1 MEPDYKHEGK
11 QLLLRALTA
20 MVENV
25 EMSTAKL
32 NNVDRDGETH
42 HYNYYVDFDGEDIV
56 NVYMA
61 LVSDDEDNKKVTAN
75 AISSGISDALL
86 KSIMSD

>member
-32 NNVDRDGETH
+32 TNTDHD
-42 HYNYYVDFDGEDIV
+42 
-56 NVYMA
+56 
-61 LVSDDEDNKKVTAN
+61 
-75 AISSGISDALL
+75 
-86 KSIMSD
+86 

>member
-32 NNVDRDGETH
+32 NNVDQDGETH
-42 HYNYYVDFDGEDIV
+42 HYNYHVYFDGEDIV
-56 NVYMA
+56 NVYRT
-61 LVSDDEDNKKVTAN
+61 LVSNDEDNKKAAAD

-86 KSIMSD
+86 KSIMSN

>member
-11 QLLLRALTA
+11 RLLFRALTA

-32 NNVDRDGETH
+32 NNVDQDGETH
-42 HYNYYVDFDGEDIV
+42 HYNYYVNFDGEDIV
-56 NVYMA
+56 NVYRA
-61 LVSDDEDNKKVTAN
+61 LVSNDEDNKKAAAD

-86 KSIMSD
+86 KSIMSN

>member
-11 QLLLRALTA
+11 QLLLRALIA

-42 HYNYYVDFDGEDIV
+42 HYNYYVNFDGEDIV
-56 NVYMA
+56 NVYRA
-61 LVSDDEDNKKVTAN
+61 LVSNDEDNKKAAAD

-86 KSIMSD
+86 KSIMSN

>member
-1 MEPDYKHEGK
+1 MEHDYKHEGK

-32 NNVDRDGETH
+32 NNVDRDGVTH
-42 HYNYYVDFDGEDIV
+42 HYNYYVNFDGEDIV
-56 NVYMA
+56 NVYRA
-61 LVSDDEDNKKVTAN
+61 LVSDDEDKRAAAD

>member
-11 QLLLRALTA
+11 QLLFRALTA

-42 HYNYYVDFDGEDIV
+42 HYNYYVNFDGEDIV
-56 NVYMA
+56 NVYRA
-61 LVSDDEDNKKVTAN
+61 LVSNDEDNKKAAAD

-86 KSIMSD
+86 KSIMSN

>member
-32 NNVDRDGETH
+32 NNVDRDGENH

-56 NVYMA
+56 NVYRA

-75 AISSGISDALL
+75 AISSDISDALL

>member
-20 MVENV
+20 MVEDV
-25 EMSTAKL
+25 EMSAAK
-32 NNVDRDGETH
+32 H
-42 HYNYYVDFDGEDIV
+42 FDGEDIV
-56 NVYMA
+56 NVYRA
-61 LVSDDEDNKKVTAN
+61 LVSNDEDNKKAAAD

-86 KSIMSD
+86 KSIMSN

>member
-56 NVYMA
+56 NVYRA
-61 LVSDDEDNKKVTAN
+61 LVSDDEDSKKVAAN

>member
-32 NNVDRDGETH
+32 NNVDRDGKTH
-42 HYNYYVDFDGEDIV
+42 HYNYHVYFDGDDIA
-56 NVYMA
+56 NVYRA
-61 LVSDDEDNKKVTAN
+61 LVYDAEDNKKAAAD

-86 KSIMSD
+86 KSIMSN

>member
-11 QLLLRALTA
+11 QLLLRALVA

-42 HYNYYVDFDGEDIV
+42 HYNYYVNFDGEDIV
-56 NVYMA
+56 NVYRA
-61 LVSDDEDNKKVTAN
+61 LVSNDEDNKKAAAD

-86 KSIMSD
+86 KSIMSN

>member
-1 MEPDYKHEGK
+1 MEPDYKNEGK
-11 QLLLRALTA
+11 RLLLRALAA

-25 EMSTAKL
+25 EMSTAKF
-32 NNVDRDGETH
+32 NNVDREGETH

-56 NVYMA
+56 NVYRA
-61 LVSDDEDNKKVTAN
+61 LVSDDEDKKAAAD

-86 KSIMSD
+86 KSIMNG